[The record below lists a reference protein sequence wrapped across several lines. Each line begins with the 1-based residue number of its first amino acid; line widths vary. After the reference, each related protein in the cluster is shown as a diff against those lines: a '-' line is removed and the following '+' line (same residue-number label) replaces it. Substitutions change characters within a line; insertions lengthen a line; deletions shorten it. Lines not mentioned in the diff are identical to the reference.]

1 MSVSLAAPRSRILVV
16 DDEIGPRE
24 SLRMLLKTRYE
35 VATAEGGAAALR
47 DVAAFR
53 PDVLIMDI
61 KMPQIDGLEVL
72 RRVKAV
78 DASIEVIMISAYAS
92 VETVRTALT
101 YGAFEYLIKPF
112 ARQDLEETVRRA
124 LARRQAELGQRG
136 QVAMLVR
143 EMRQLAAKTRELEEA
158 ARRDAA
164 QQSLRVTQLS
174 ILRELS
180 RMILTKLDPTE
191 MNAAITQQ
199 LRTALGYEHVDI
211 VLGDAVPAGDL
222 VCPIRDAEHLLG
234 HLVVDTRGA
243 GRELEQPERELLE
256 MLCEYL
262 TIALRNSRLYGEIA
276 DTKRSLEQLI
286 FSAGDAIISTD
297 QMDRIVGWN
306 PAAEAM
312 FGVSAAGALG
322 RPIAEFLPAEPY
334 GQAKTSLTTPNA
346 RQAFDARRPRSDGK
360 NSWLSVTLSAI
371 GNREGAVDGI
381 LAIVRD
387 VTAQRELE
395 AQMLQSE
402 KLAALGQLA
411 GGIAHNFNNQL
422 QAILGYTQLMMRAPG
437 NAEMVKKGLSV
448 VESAAIGGTETV
460 RRIQEFA
467 RLRPGEALVP
477 VDLNQV
483 IRDAITITR
492 PRWEEEI
499 ARIGVRLDLDL
510 SLRPVPRINGRPAA
524 LTEVFTNLI
533 LNAIDAMP
541 HGGRLI
547 IDSRQE
553 ASQVIVTV
561 SDTGHGMPESVHRR
575 AFEPFFSTKGERGSG
590 LGLSVSYSIV
600 KRHDG
605 EIRVESQ
612 EGAGTTFTLTFP
624 AGTTPVRAD
633 AATGA
638 VRPRRQGRVLL
649 VDDEPR
655 VLHAL
660 REMLV
665 AAGHTVTVA
674 DSGATALQ
682 LFTSRRFDL
691 LLTNLGMAD
700 MNGWELTERL
710 RREDAGLAVVFI
722 TGWGLQEADHARL
735 RALDVR
741 QCLFKPVNP
750 ADLDAAVQAAL

>member
-1 MSVSLAAPRSRILVV
+1 MSVSLAAPRSRVLVV

-53 PDVLIMDI
+53 PDLLIMDI
-61 KMPQIDGLEVL
+61 KMPQVDGLEVL
-72 RRVKAV
+72 RRVKAA
-78 DASIEVIMISAYAS
+78 DPSIEVIMISAYAS

-211 VLGDAVPAGDL
+211 VLGDRVPPGDL
-222 VCPIRDAEHLLG
+222 VCGIRDGDHLLG

-297 QMDRIVGWN
+297 PGDRIVGWN

-312 FGVSAAGALG
+312 FGMSGAGALG

-334 GQAKTSLTTPNA
+334 AQAKTSLTTPNA
-346 RQAFDARRPRSDGK
+346 RQAFDARRPQADGK
-360 NSWLSVTLSAI
+360 NAWLSVTLSAI
-371 GNREGAVDGI
+371 GSREGAVEGI

-387 VTAQRELE
+387 ITAQRELE

-437 NAEMVKKGLSV
+437 NVEMVKKGLTV

-524 LTEVFTNLI
+524 LAEVFTNLI

-541 HGGRLI
+541 QGGRLT
-547 IDSRQE
+547 IDSRHE

-561 SDTGHGMPESVHRR
+561 NDTGHGMPESVRRR

-600 KRHDG
+600 KRQEGD
-605 EIRVESQ
+605 IRVDSQ

-624 AGTTPVRAD
+624 AGTIAARSD
-633 AATGA
+633 ATAGKD
-638 VRPRRQGRVLL
+638 RPRRQGRVLL

-700 MNGWELTERL
+700 MNGWELTERV
-710 RREDAGLAVVFI
+710 RRQDAGLAVVFI

-735 RALDVR
+735 RALNVR
-741 QCLFKPVNP
+741 QCLFKPVDP

>member
-1 MSVSLAAPRSRILVV
+1 MSVTLSTARARILVV

-24 SLRMLLKTRYE
+24 SLRMLLKTRYD
-35 VATAEGGAAALR
+35 VATADGGAAALR

-53 PDVLIMDI
+53 PDLLIMDI

-72 RRVKAV
+72 RRVKAA
-78 DASIEVIMISAYAS
+78 DPSIEVIMISAYAS

-158 ARRDAA
+158 ARREAA
-164 QQSLRVTQLS
+164 EQSLRVTQLS

-180 RMILTKLDPTE
+180 GMILSKLDPAE
-191 MNAAITQQ
+191 INAAITQQ
-199 LRTALGYEHVDI
+199 LRTALGYERVDI
-211 VLGDAVPAGDL
+211 MIGAPAPTAE
-222 VCPIRDAEHLLG
+222 VICEIRDAEGLLG
-234 HLVVDTRGA
+234 HLVVDTRTS
-243 GRELEQPERELLE
+243 GRELDSSERELLG

-262 TIALRNSRLYGEIA
+262 AIALRNSRLYSEIA

-297 QMDRIVGWN
+297 QIDRVVGWN
-306 PAAEAM
+306 PAAERI
-312 FGVSAAGALG
+312 FGVPAASALG
-322 RPIAEFLPAEPY
+322 RPIAEFLPAEQY
-334 GQAKTSLTTPNA
+334 GEAKAALTTPTV
-346 RQAFDARRPRSDGK
+346 RHAFDARRPRPESKDA
-360 NSWLSVTLSAI
+360 WLSVTLSAVRD
-371 GNREGAVDGI
+371 REGAVEGT

-387 VTAQRELE
+387 ITAQRELE

-422 QAILGYTQLMMRAPG
+422 QAILGYTQLMLRAPG
-437 NAEMVKKGLSV
+437 NLDMVKKGLSV
-448 VESAAIGGTETV
+448 VESAALGGTETV

-483 IRDAITITR
+483 IRDAVTITR

-499 ARIGVRLDLDL
+499 ARSGVRLDLQL
-510 SLRPVPRINGRPAA
+510 SLPPVPRISGRPAA

-541 HGGRLI
+541 HGGRLSI
-547 IDSRQE
+547 GSRS
-553 ASQVIVTV
+553 AGSQVTVAV
-561 SDTGHGMPESVHRR
+561 SDTGLGMPESVRRR

-600 KRHDG
+600 KRQDG
-605 EIRVESQ
+605 DIQVDSE

-624 AGTTPVRAD
+624 VATTRPRSDDTAG
-633 AATGA
+633 AA
-638 VRPRRQGRVLL
+638 RPRRQGRVLL
-649 VDDEPR
+649 VDDEQR
-655 VLHAL
+655 VLHTL

-674 DSGATALQ
+674 GSGAAALQ
-682 LFTSRRFDL
+682 LFASRRFDL
-691 LLTNLGMAD
+691 LLTNLGMAE
-700 MNGWELTERL
+700 MNGWELTERV
-710 RREDAGLAVVFI
+710 RREDAGLPVVFI
-722 TGWGLQEADHARL
+722 TGWGLKESDQARL
-735 RALDVR
+735 RALNV
-741 QCLFKPVNP
+741 QHCLFKPVNP
-750 ADLDAAVQAAL
+750 ADLEAAVQAAL

>member
-1 MSVSLAAPRSRILVV
+1 MSLPLATARARILVV

-35 VATAEGGAAALR
+35 VATADSGAAAIR

-72 RRVKAV
+72 RRVKAA
-78 DASIEVIMISAYAS
+78 DPSIEVIMISAYAS

-124 LARRQAELGQRG
+124 LSRRQAELGQRG
-136 QVAMLVR
+136 QLAMLVR
-143 EMRQLAAKTRELEEA
+143 EMRQLAAKKRELEEA
-158 ARRDAA
+158 VRREGAE
-164 QQSLRVTQLS
+164 QSVRVTQLS

-180 RMILTKLDPTE
+180 RMILTKLDPAE
-191 MNAAITQQ
+191 INAAITQQ
-199 LRTALGYEHVDI
+199 LRSALGYESVDI
-211 VLGDAVPAGDL
+211 VLGDGIPAGEYI
-222 VCPIRDAEHLLG
+222 CAIRDAEGLLG
-234 HLVVDTRGA
+234 HLVVDNRA
-243 GRELEQPERELLE
+243 SGRELDQAERELLE

-297 QMDRIVGWN
+297 RADRIVEWN
-306 PAAEAM
+306 PAAERI
-312 FGVSAAGALG
+312 FEVAARAALG
-322 RPIAEFLPAEPY
+322 RSIAEFLPAEQY
-334 GQAKTSLTTPNA
+334 DQAKTTLATPNA
-346 RQAFDARRPRSDGK
+346 RYGFDARRPRLNGK
-360 NSWLSVTLSAI
+360 DVWLAVTLSAVR
-371 GNREGAVDGI
+371 NREGAVEGI

-387 VTAQRELE
+387 ITAQRELE
-395 AQMLQSE
+395 AQMLQSD

-437 NAEMVKKGLSV
+437 NLDIVKKGLSV
-448 VESAAIGGTETV
+448 VESAALGGTEAV

-477 VDLNQV
+477 LDLNQV

-492 PRWEEEI
+492 PRWEEEV
-499 ARIGVRLDLDL
+499 ARSGVHLDLEL
-510 SLRPVPRINGRPAA
+510 SLPPVPWINGRPAA
-524 LTEVFTNLI
+524 LAEVFTNLI
-533 LNAIDAMP
+533 LNALDAMP
-541 HGGRLI
+541 QGGRLTVS
-547 IDSRQE
+547 SRHE
-553 ASQVIVTV
+553 GSQVIVTV
-561 SDTGHGMPESVHRR
+561 SDTGVGMPESVRRR

-600 KRHDG
+600 KRQDG
-605 EIRVESQ
+605 DIHVDSE
-612 EGAGTTFTLTFP
+612 EGVGTTFTLRFP
-624 AGTTPVRAD
+624 VGQPTVATD
-633 AATGA
+633 AAGRDA
-638 VRPRRQGRVLL
+638 RPRRRGRVLV

-655 VLHAL
+655 VLQTL
-660 REMLV
+660 RELLV
-665 AAGHTVTVA
+665 AAGHTVSIA
-674 DSGATALQ
+674 ESGAAALQ
-682 LFTSRRFDL
+682 LFASGRFDL
-691 LLTNLGMAD
+691 VLTNLGMAN

-710 RREDAGLAVVFI
+710 RKEDERLPIVFI
-722 TGWGLQEADHARL
+722 TGWGLRESDRARL
-735 RALDVR
+735 RALNVQ

-750 ADLDAAVQAAL
+750 SDLDAAVQTAL